1 MKLSAWLDANNLSH
15 KDFGDRIGK
24 SQAAVSRYAAGER
37 MPNEE
42 ALISIFRETN
52 GEVTPNDFVELPP
65 LGSAMVNDAVLA
77 SPETV
82 E

>member
-1 MKLSAWLDANNLSH
+1 MKLTAWLEANSLSH

-42 ALISIFRETN
+42 ALISIFRETK
-52 GEVTPNDFVELPP
+52 GEVTPNDFVELPA
-65 LGSAMVNDAVLA
+65 LSAAAGLEVSAV
-77 SPETV
+77 ETV